1 MQPSYA
7 RAISFE
13 KPAMKRYLTA
23 ATLFTPTES
32 VARPIVAIEDGR
44 IISVS
49 SRDAHKTPAGA
60 HITDFGDTVLAPGM
74 FDIHIHGAVGH
85 DVMEAKPGA
94 LHSIGRF
101 LYSKGVTSYLATTVT
116 ASVDRTLFALEG
128 LADFIES
135 SDQHPDC
142 AVPLG
147 IHLEGPFI
155 SHEKRGV
162 HPPAHIQQPSIEL
175 LDRFRAAARGHISL
189 MTVAPETE
197 GAPGMITHA
206 VRNNIAVSLGHS
218 NATLAETNAG
228 ITAGAR
234 HATHVFNAMRPLDH
248 REPGILGAVL
258 ANDDCT
264 AEIIA
269 DGIHVHPDIVRLFLR
284 AKGLDKAVL
293 VTDAMSATGMGD
305 GRYKLGDFEVEV
317 KGDRCE
323 FEGRLAGSVLTLDR
337 AVRNMMKF
345 TGCTLQEALRLATA
359 NPSSVVGNARKGRIA
374 AGADADF
381 AVLSKTGELIRTIQN
396 GRV

>member
-1 MQPSYA
+1 
-7 RAISFE
+7 
-13 KPAMKRYLTA
+13 MKRYLTA

-32 VARPIVAIEDGR
+32 IAKPIVAIDDGK
-44 IISVS
+44 IVSVT
-49 SRDAHKTPAGA
+49 SRDAKEASPGA
-60 HITDFGDTVLAPGM
+60 QVTDFGDAVLAPGM
-74 FDIHIHGAVGH
+74 VDIHIHGAVGH
-85 DVMEAKPGA
+85 DVMEAKHGA

-116 ASVDRTLFALEG
+116 ASVDRTLFALQN

-162 HPPAHIQQPSIEL
+162 HPPANIQAPSIEL
-175 LDRFRAAARGHISL
+175 LERFRTAARGHISL
-189 MTVAPETE
+189 MTVAPEAD
-197 GAPGMITHA
+197 GAPAMITHA

-218 NATLAETNAG
+218 NATLAETNTG

-234 HATHVFNAMRPLDH
+234 HATHIFNAMRPLDH
-248 REPGILGAVL
+248 REPGIIGAML
-258 ANDDCT
+258 ANDNCT
-264 AEIIA
+264 VEIIA
-269 DGIHVHPDIVRLFLR
+269 DGVHVHPEVVRLFFR

-293 VTDAMSATGMGD
+293 VTDAISATGMGD
-305 GRYKLGDFEVEV
+305 GRYKLGDFEVTV

-337 AVRNMMKF
+337 AVRNMMNF
-345 TGCTLQEALRLATA
+345 SGCTLQEALRMATA
-359 NPSSVVGNARKGRIA
+359 NPASVVSSARKGRIEV
-374 AGADADF
+374 GADADF
-381 AVLSKTGELIRTIQN
+381 VVMSKAGELIRTIQR

>member
-1 MQPSYA
+1 
-7 RAISFE
+7 
-13 KPAMKRYLTA
+13 MKRYLTA
-23 ATLFTPTES
+23 ATLFTPTEAIAHPV
-32 VARPIVAIEDGR
+32 VAVEDGR
-44 IISVS
+44 IASVG
-49 SRDAHKTPAGA
+49 SRESHQPPAGSE
-60 HITDFGDTVLAPGM
+60 ITDFGDAILAPGM
-74 FDIHIHGAVGH
+74 IDIHIHGAVGH

-101 LYSKGVTSYLATTVT
+101 LFSKGVTSYLATTVT
-116 ASVDRTLFALEG
+116 ASVESTLFALEG

-135 SDQHPDC
+135 ADQHTEV

-162 HPPAHIQQPSIEL
+162 HPPAHIQPPSIEL
-175 LDRFRAAARGHISL
+175 LDRFREAARGHVSL
-189 MTVAPETE
+189 MTVAPEPD
-197 GAPGMITHA
+197 GAAAMISHA

-218 NATLAETNAG
+218 NATLAETNTAVK
-228 ITAGAR
+228 AGAR

-248 REPGILGAVL
+248 REPGILGAML
-258 ANDDCT
+258 SDDNCT

-269 DGIHVHPDIVRLFLR
+269 DGVHVHPDVVRVFLR

-305 GRYKLGDFEVEV
+305 GRYKLGDFEVTV

-337 AVRNMMKF
+337 AVRNVVKF
-345 TGCTLQEALRLATA
+345 TGCTLQDALRMATA
-359 NPSSVVGNARKGRIA
+359 NPASVIARARKGRIEV
-374 AGADADF
+374 GADADLI
-381 AVLSKTGELIRTIQN
+381 VLTKAGELIRTIQN
-396 GRV
+396 GRF

>member
-1 MQPSYA
+1 
-7 RAISFE
+7 
-13 KPAMKRYLTA
+13 MKSYLTA
-23 ATLFTPTES
+23 ATLLTPINT
-32 VARPIVAIEDGR
+32 VNRAIVGIEDGR
-44 IISVS
+44 IVSVA
-49 SRDAHKTPAGA
+49 SRDAHEAPTGMQV
-60 HITDFGDTVLAPGM
+60 TNFGDAVLAPGM
-74 FDIHIHGAVGH
+74 IDIHIHGAVGH
-85 DVMEAKPGA
+85 DVMEAKHGA

-116 ASVDRTLFALEG
+116 ASVDRTLFALEN

-162 HPPAHIQQPSIEL
+162 HPPANIQPPSIEL
-175 LDRFRAAARGHISL
+175 LDRFRSAARGHISL
-189 MTVAPETE
+189 MTVAPETD
-197 GAPGMITHA
+197 GAPAMITHA

-218 NATLAETNAG
+218 DATLAETNAG
-228 ITAGAR
+228 IAAGAR

-248 REPGILGAVL
+248 REPGIVGAML
-258 ANDDCT
+258 ANDNCT

-269 DGIHVHPDIVRLFLR
+269 DGVHVHPDVVRLFLR
-284 AKGLDKAVL
+284 SKGLDRAVL
-293 VTDAMSATGMGD
+293 VTDAISATGKGD
-305 GRYKLGDFEVEV
+305 GRYKLGDFEVTV

-337 AVRNMMKF
+337 AVRNMIAF
-345 TGCTLQEALRLATA
+345 TECTLQEAMRMTTA
-359 NPSSVVGNARKGRIA
+359 NPAHVISSARKGRIEV
-374 AGADADF
+374 GADADF
-381 AVLSKTGELIRTIQN
+381 VVLSKAGELIRTIQH